1 MLNRR
6 LLAIAVS
13 AVLAT
18 FALSP
23 VSSPSAGSTAARSP
37 AAAAPRSAEPAT
49 VVTDWQRTLL
59 RTVYTENASPI
70 PSGVLYLGFTS
81 LSMHRAVKWAHWRH
95 ASPVAAAA
103 VAAHDVLVEY
113 FPASAGNLATDLA
126 TSLATV
132 PGGPAKT
139 KGMAIG
145 AAVADQLIER
155 RADDGRGD
163 ASIVYDE
170 PAGPGVWQPF
180 DPVGNPF
187 NPPFVV
193 PWLGF
198 VDFLVLHH
206 RVHVDGPDPIT
217 SAAYAFDVQEVKRVG
232 IAGPTAD
239 RTPYQT
245 ETATFFNFNPAIML
259 GEGLLALLAE
269 DPMSLRATSRL
280 FARMHVAMADSV
292 IQAWRLKFDEAYWRP
307 YQAIQGA
314 ADDHNPATVADPT
327 WTPHIPNPPYPDYV
341 SGHASLTGPAIEVIR
356 RTLGE
361 ETALTVRNSTLNLER
376 TYATLS
382 EYEFDAFHARIW
394 GGLHFRDAMEDGYL
408 IGHTTASRVI
418 HQIR

>member
-13 AVLAT
+13 AALAT

-23 VSSPSAGSTAARSP
+23 VTSPSAGSSAARSP
-37 AAAAPRSAEPAT
+37 AAAPRSAEPAT

-59 RTVYTENASPI
+59 RTIYTENASPI
-70 PSGVLYLGFTS
+70 PSGVLYAGFTS
-81 LSMHRAVKWAHWRH
+81 LSMHRAVKWATWHH

-103 VAAHDVLVEY
+103 VAAHDVLAEY

-126 TSLATV
+126 NSLAAV
-132 PGGPAKT
+132 PNGPAKT

-145 AAVADQLIER
+145 AGVADRLIAR
-155 RADDGRGD
+155 RADDGRND
-163 ASIVYDE
+163 ASIVYSE

-180 DPVGNPF
+180 DPAGNPF

-193 PWLGF
+193 PWLGY
-198 VDFLVLHH
+198 VDPLVVHR

-217 SAAYAFDVQEVKRVG
+217 SAAYAFDFLEVKRVG

-245 ETATFFNFNPAIML
+245 ETASFFNFNPAIML
-259 GEGLLALLAE
+259 GEGLLTLLAAH
-269 DPMSLRATSRL
+269 PMSLQATSRL

-292 IQAWRLKFDEAYWRP
+292 IQAWRLKFDVAYWRP
-307 YQAIQGA
+307 YEAIQGA
-314 ADDHNPATVADPT
+314 AGDHNPATVADPT

-341 SGHASLTGPAIEVIR
+341 SGHASLTGPAVEVIR

-361 ETALTVRNSTLNLER
+361 ETSLTVRNSTLNLQR
-376 TYATLS
+376 TYGTLS
-382 EYEFDAFHARIW
+382 AYEFDAFHARIW
-394 GGLHFRDAMEDGYL
+394 GGLHFRDAMEDGYR
-408 IGHTTASRVI
+408 IGHTTATWVI